1 MAANN
6 NILELVLAG
15 YEAVPGNIL
24 APDLRRKAALTYFSF
39 KELPVLWADTCW
51 ITLSISRTQDLQ
63 RVPQGYQRSITAV
76 LKAVHDETQNGFL
89 VEIDDVP
96 ELVRLKA
103 FNILADADGIRLLTG
118 SKGFRWPEMLLS
130 MH

>member
-6 NILELVLAG
+6 NILELVLAWDL
-15 YEAVPGNIL
+15 AVPGNIL
-24 APDLRRKAALTYFSF
+24 APDLRRKAALTYSSF

-63 RVPQGYQRSITAV
+63 RVPQVYQRSITAV

-103 FNILADADGIRLLTG
+103 LKIQHPSRC
-118 SKGFRWPEMLLS
+118 
-130 MH
+130 